1 MKVRRV
7 ILVCLALLLLGNA
20 VVGYRAYSKDAKAG
34 DTEKVFD
41 DLAIMMQVLQL
52 IRTNY
57 VDAEQVSSDQLLT
70 DAIIGMTASLDPFSE
85 YMPPADLKH
94 LNEQTQGSFGGVGI
108 QVSMKNGFM
117 TVITTID
124 DTPASR
130 AGIMPND
137 QIVSVDGKDM
147 TGVSSDGV
155 LKLLRGEIGTKV
167 TVGLKRQDV
176 AEPIVVELL
185 RARIPIHTVVNVH
198 QIAGT
203 KIGYIRV
210 TEFSEPTP
218 DALRKALQQLE
229 GQRCTGLI
237 IDLRNNPGGLLN
249 SACEMCSMFLPEKK
263 LIVSVEGRNPAN
275 NYKQFAIGGYKVAD
289 QIPVAILING
299 GSASAAEVMSSC
311 LRDYRRAVLIGEK
324 SFGKGSVQ
332 AVHNFP
338 NGAGLKLTIAKYFTQ
353 SHTLIHGKG
362 LQPDIVSVID
372 RDGYRKLYETTDQAK
387 KDAID
392 LNIQAALKWF
402 KDGAKIPEARAEP
415 PAPAADKA
423 SRNKKKPPVKGKQ

>member
-1 MKVRRV
+1 MKLRR
-7 ILVCLALLLLGNA
+7 ILLLCLALLLIGNA
-20 VVGYRAYSKDAKAG
+20 VVGYRAYSKDAKAT

-57 VDAEQVSSDQLLT
+57 VDAGEVTSDQLLT

-117 TVITTID
+117 TVVTTID

-210 TEFSEPTP
+210 TEFAEPTP
-218 DALRKALQQLE
+218 RALRDALEKLE
-229 GQRCTGLI
+229 GQRCTGLV

-249 SACEMCSMFLPEKK
+249 SASEMCSMFLPSGKM
-263 LIVSVEGRNPAN
+263 IVSVEGRNPAN
-275 NYKQFAIGGYKVAD
+275 NYKTHSTDGYKVAETL
-289 QIPVAILING
+289 PVAILING
-299 GSASAAEVMSSC
+299 GSASAAEIMASC

-362 LQPDIVSVID
+362 LQPDIVSAID
-372 RDGYRKLYETTDQAK
+372 RAGYVKLYETTDQAK
-387 KDAID
+387 KDEID

-402 KDGAKIPEARAEP
+402 QEGAKIPEARPAP
-415 PAPAADKA
+415 PAPADKA
-423 SRNKKKPPVKGKQ
+423 SRKKKTPPKGK